1 MNHLLRMVLL
11 YSEGD
16 GDGAYGVNEHTIS
29 ITELKV
35 SGSRH
40 FQVTAENLKTGK
52 VFISPKDNTK
62 ILELMPLEFWP
73 EFVHQSL
80 LVGPSD
86 DQSVLF

>member
-1 MNHLLRMVLL
+1 MTRSRLFRMVLL
-11 YSEGD
+11 FAEGD
-16 GDGAYGVNEHTIS
+16 GSENVKEHTVS
-29 ITELKV
+29 VTELVKHGKREFRV
-35 SGSRH
+35 S
-40 FQVTAENLKTGK
+40 AENLKTGE

-86 DQSVLF
+86 EQSVLF